1 MKIHVEVDCTPEE
14 ARRAMG
20 LPDLSPVHERYVAM
34 MVEAIDKQANP
45 EAFQALLQSWS
56 PMGEAGM
63 NFWRG
68 LFDTGTKSDK

>member
-1 MKIHVEVDCTPEE
+1 MKINLEIDCTPEE

-20 LPDLSPVHERYVAM
+20 LPDLSPVHERYVTM
-34 MVEAIDKQANP
+34 MVDAIDKQASP
-45 EAFQALLQSWS
+45 EAFEAMLRSWA

-68 LFDTGTKSDK
+68 LFEQGGKSGS